1 MFNGMCATAEDYVL
15 LFSLMLEPLQGP
27 RCLKYETVYIL
38 ALTMVWDNVCVMIS
52 ERDEL
57 QHRVQELDTQINDLV
72 QKVECYIHYMG
83 ECSLCVCVGVCVCVC
98 VCVCVLSSWQNRDL
112 QVENEEIVILRDSVE
127 EMKYMESKVVRVSHD
142 NHMII
147 TLYSTTKFSPPQKN
161 YESMIH
167 QYKKKLGI
175 L

>member
-1 MFNGMCATAEDYVL
+1 MAWG
-15 LFSLMLEPLQGP
+15 
-27 RCLKYETVYIL
+27 
-38 ALTMVWDNVCVMIS
+38 NVCVMIL

-57 QHRVQELDTQINDLV
+57 QHRVQELDTQINDLM
-72 QKVECYIHYMG
+72 QKVECNIHYLG
-83 ECSLCVCVGVCVCVC
+83 ECLLCLC

-127 EMKYMESKVVRVSHD
+127 EMKYMESKVVCVSHD